1 MFEGTR
7 AKWSDH
13 TQLQLLKLYMQKALD
28 PFERPKIGAVG
39 SKAIYRKNA
48 QEGGDL
54 YQNSHIYTDSG
65 AKVFL
70 NSFTSHDSMLVQLG
84 QRRLTGQTFG
94 NGLVS
99 IIDKFFEDQDL
110 PKNKEYLEEVVDEII
125 EFARQFMEDPS
136 SK

>member
-1 MFEGTR
+1 MVIWQNQIRIE
-7 AKWSDH
+7 
-13 TQLQLLKLYMQKALD
+13 
-28 PFERPKIGAVG
+28 
-39 SKAIYRKNA
+39 
-48 QEGGDL
+48 
-54 YQNSHIYTDSG
+54 NSHIYTDSG

-70 NSFTSHDSMLVQLG
+70 NTFTSHDSMLVQLG

>member
-1 MFEGTR
+1 MVIWQNQIRIE
-7 AKWSDH
+7 
-13 TQLQLLKLYMQKALD
+13 
-28 PFERPKIGAVG
+28 
-39 SKAIYRKNA
+39 
-48 QEGGDL
+48 
-54 YQNSHIYTDSG
+54 NSHIYTDSG

-125 EFARQFMEDPS
+125 EFAKQFMKDPS
-136 SK
+136 SN